1 MNVESLIPEFKY
13 MLMETRFL
21 KVLLVVMAASF
32 ANACSSGGNQ
42 GMNEAGSADSDSM
55 VNIDTQWVDTT
66 GATAPGATSEAMDSG
81 STSQDT
87 SSMKGPGK
95 VPVPSP

>member
-1 MNVESLIPEFKY
+1 
-13 MLMETRFL
+13 METRFL
-21 KVLLVVMAASF
+21 RVLLVVIAASF
-32 ANACSSGGNQ
+32 GNACSSGGNQ

-66 GATAPGATSEAMDSG
+66 GAAQGGNGKAMDQG
-81 STSQDT
+81 GLQQDT
-87 SSMKGPGK
+87 TKGPGK